1 MFTTKIRVAV
11 LLILAFTTPAA
22 AQINAYEFVVVP
34 EKFQEFQ
41 EENQYHTSTLLKY
54 LFKQKGFTTYYEKEV
69 PDMLLGSC
77 KGLKVDLLDESS
89 MLRTRAV
96 VVLKD
101 CKGKEVFRTVQG
113 DSREKDFKEG
123 FKEAIEAAFKS
134 IETLDYR
141 YEPEE
146 EVSPEAEE
154 PLTLNFNNDVK
165 TLQEVGKTEQQNMNR
180 KSNPAIIQQASPEEQ
195 RFVDRRPKPSDLK
208 SGAPATSGQPEAVPS
223 GSPEVWYAQRLP
235 NGYQLVDSSPQ
246 IRLRLLE
253 TSVPEIYLAEN
264 ENSHGLVYK
273 QDNRWYFEY
282 YKDEE
287 RVVQEL
293 DIKF

>member
-11 LLILAFTTPAA
+11 LLIMAITTTAA

-34 EKFQEFQ
+34 EKFQEF
-41 EENQYHTSTLLKY
+41 EHENRYHTSTLLKY
-54 LFKQKGFTTYYEKEV
+54 LFKREGFTTYYEKEV

-96 VVLKD
+96 LVLKD
-101 CKGKEVFRTVQG
+101 CRGKEVFRTVQG

-134 IETLDYR
+134 IKTLNYR
-141 YEPEE
+141 YEPEA
-146 EVSPEAEE
+146 EAEE

-165 TLQEVGKTEQQNMNR
+165 TLEEPGKTERQNMNR
-180 KSNPAIIQQASPEEQ
+180 NSDPAIIQQASPEEQ
-195 RFVDRRPKPSDLK
+195 RFVDRRPKPADLK
-208 SGAPATSGQPEAVPS
+208 SGAPATPGQSQAVSS

-246 IRLRLLE
+246 IRLKLLE
-253 TSVPEIYLAEN
+253 TSVPEVYLAEN

-282 YKDEE
+282 YKDGE